1 MASPTT
7 EESNKAR
14 LKALNF
20 QKQNGN
26 SEASLF
32 AAKIGGDTS
41 ENKPF
46 DPKTLRTNDPNASY
60 MSYPIARSP
69 SEETGDT
76 LLIRCIEYIPPANS
90 DPSAS
95 IEIENFIGVENK
107 DNIDA
112 NGYAKPGAKVG
123 VLTGKNIPTFPE
135 GHAKAGQR
143 KPITIETNFKSANQ
157 RMLENSKI
165 LYYIELPIPQEVN
178 DSNQVVWGE
187 DTLNALELAGLSVA
201 QKFMQGNIAEGAVQ
215 SAQAATQALQR
226 GVDFTGAGIGPEVNA
241 AIRASISGAAINAL
255 GSNISQKSIL
265 SRSTGQILNS
275 NLELLFQGMTL
286 RSFPFSVT
294 FTPRNSDEMLVVKS
308 IIRSLKKSMAPKA
321 GGKGTGF
328 NGSSATGI
336 FLKSPDL
343 FSLQYRHGGGD
354 HPFLHAFKIC
364 ALTGMSVNYTNAG
377 TYASYAD
384 GTPVAIRVNLTFK
397 EINPIYHEDY
407 EENEGNLA
415 GIGVGY

>member
-41 ENKPF
+41 ENKSF

-95 IEIENFIGVENK
+95 IELQNFIGVEKK

-135 GHAKAGQR
+135 GHPKEGQR
-143 KPITIETNFKSANQ
+143 KPITITTNFKSANQ

-178 DSNQVVWGE
+178 DANQVVWGE

-226 GVDFTGAGIGPEVNA
+226 GIDFTGSGIGPEVNA

-407 EENEGNLA
+407 EENEA

>member
-1 MASPTT
+1 MAAPTT
-7 EESNKAR
+7 KESNEARNKAR
-14 LKALNF
+14 KL
-20 QKQNGN
+20 QEQNGN

-32 AAKIGGDTS
+32 AAKVGGDTGG
-41 ENKPF
+41 NKSF
-46 DPKTLRTNDPNASY
+46 DPKTLKTNDPNASY

-90 DPSAS
+90 DPTAS

-123 VLTGKNIPTFPE
+123 VLTGKNIPKFPK
-135 GHAKAGQR
+135 GHPKEGQR
-143 KPITIETNFKSANQ
+143 KPITITTNFKSANQ

-178 DSNQVVWGE
+178 DANQVVWGE

-201 QKFMQGNIAEGAVQ
+201 QKFMQGNIGEGAIQ

-226 GVDFTGAGIGPEVNA
+226 GIDFTGAGIGPEVNA

-294 FTPRNSDEMLVVKS
+294 FTPRNSDEMKVVRS
-308 IIRSLKKSMAPKA
+308 IIRNLKRSMAPKA

-343 FSLQYRHGGGD
+343 FSLQYRHGSGD

>member
-1 MASPTT
+1 MATT
-7 EESNKAR
+7 LSDESNIARDKAR
-14 LKALNF
+14 KLQEK
-20 QKQNGN
+20 NGN
-26 SEASLF
+26 SEKTLYS
-32 AAKIGGDTS
+32 AKIGSQKS
-41 ENKPF
+41 EEDEF
-46 DPKTLRTNDPNASY
+46 EATTLKTNGADAFYL
-60 MSYPIARSP
+60 SYPIARSP

-95 IEIENFIGVENK
+95 IELTNFIGVEDK

-123 VLTGKNIPTFPE
+123 VLTGKNIPRFPE
-135 GHAKAGQR
+135 GHPKEGQR
-143 KPITIETNFKSANQ
+143 KPITINTDFKSANQ

-201 QKFMQGNIAEGAVQ
+201 QKFMQGNIGEGAIQ

-226 GVDFTGAGIGPEVNA
+226 GIDFTGAGIGPQVNA

-294 FTPRNSDEMLVVKS
+294 FTPRNSDEMKVVKS
-308 IIRSLKKSMAPKA
+308 IIRNLKQSMAPKA

-354 HPFLHAFKIC
+354 HPFLHAFKVC

-384 GTPVAIRVNLTFK
+384 GTPVSIRVNLTFK
-397 EINPIYHEDY
+397 EINPIYNEDY
-407 EENEGNLA
+407 DEISEA

>member
-41 ENKPF
+41 ENKAF
-46 DPKTLRTNDPNASY
+46 DPKTLRTNDANASY

-90 DPSAS
+90 DPTAS
-95 IEIENFIGVENK
+95 IEIENFIGVEK
-107 DNIDA
+107 EKNIDA

-135 GHAKAGQR
+135 GHPKEGQR

-178 DSNQVVWGE
+178 DANQVVWGE

-226 GVDFTGAGIGPEVNA
+226 GVDFTGAGLGPEVNA

-321 GGKGTGF
+321 GAF

-407 EENEGNLA
+407 EENEA

>member
-46 DPKTLRTNDPNASY
+46 DPKTLRTNDANASY

-90 DPSAS
+90 DPTAS
-95 IEIENFIGVENK
+95 IEINNFIGVEDKN
-107 DNIDA
+107 NIDE

-135 GHAKAGQR
+135 GHPKEGQR

-178 DSNQVVWGE
+178 DANQVVWGE

-226 GVDFTGAGIGPEVNA
+226 GVDFTGAGLGPEVNA

-321 GGKGTGF
+321 GAF

-407 EENEGNLA
+407 DENEGNLA

>member
-1 MASPTT
+1 MATT
-7 EESNKAR
+7 LSDESNIARDKAR
-14 LKALNF
+14 KLQEK
-20 QKQNGN
+20 NGN
-26 SEASLF
+26 SE
-32 AAKIGGDTS
+32 
-41 ENKPF
+41 
-46 DPKTLRTNDPNASY
+46 KTLFTAKVGSQKSEEDEFEATTLKTNDPNAFY
-60 MSYPIARSP
+60 LSYPIARSP

-95 IEIENFIGVENK
+95 IDIKNFIGVEDK

-123 VLTGKNIPTFPE
+123 VLTGDNIPKYTE
-135 GHAKAGQR
+135 GDKKGQPL
-143 KPITIETNFKSANQ
+143 PITIETNFKSANQ

-226 GVDFTGAGIGPEVNA
+226 GIDFTGAGIGPEVNA

-294 FTPRNSDEMLVVKS
+294 FTPRNSDEMKVVRS
-308 IIRSLKKSMAPKA
+308 IIRNLKRSMAPKA

-343 FSLQYRHGGGD
+343 FSLQYRHGSGD

-407 EENEGNLA
+407 EEKEA

>member
-1 MASPTT
+1 MATT
-7 EESNKAR
+7 LSDESNIARDKAR
-14 LKALNF
+14 KLQEK
-20 QKQNGN
+20 NGN
-26 SEASLF
+26 SEKTLYS
-32 AAKIGGDTS
+32 AKIGSQKS
-41 ENKPF
+41 EEDEF
-46 DPKTLRTNDPNASY
+46 EATTLKTNGADAFYL
-60 MSYPIARSP
+60 SYPIARSP

-95 IEIENFIGVENK
+95 IELTNFIGVEDK

-123 VLTGKNIPTFPE
+123 VLTGKNIPRFPE
-135 GHAKAGQR
+135 GHPKEGQR
-143 KPITIETNFKSANQ
+143 KPITINTDFKSANQ

-201 QKFMQGNIAEGAVQ
+201 QKFMQGNIGEGAIQ

-226 GVDFTGAGIGPEVNA
+226 GIDFTGAGIGPQVNA

-255 GSNISQKSIL
+255 GSNVSQKSIL

-321 GGKGTGF
+321 GGKGKGF

-384 GTPVAIRVNLTFK
+384 GTPVSIRVNLTFK
-397 EINPIYHEDY
+397 EINPIYNEDY
-407 EENEGNLA
+407 DEISEA

>member
-1 MASPTT
+1 MTT
-7 EESNKAR
+7 ANETNGARVKAEN
-14 LKALNF
+14 L

-26 SEASLF
+26 SDVTLHAG
-32 AAKIGGDTS
+32 KIGSDTT
-41 ENKPF
+41 EKKKF
-46 DPKTLRTNDPNASY
+46 DPKTHKTNDANAFY

-95 IEIENFIGVENK
+95 IEIKNFIGVENEANL
-107 DNIDA
+107 DV
-112 NGYAKPGAKVG
+112 NGYIKPGAKVD
-123 VLTGKNIPTFPE
+123 VLTGDNIPTFPE
-135 GHAKAGQR
+135 GNAKEGQR
-143 KPITIETNFKSANQ
+143 KPITIETDFKSANQ

-178 DSNQVVWGE
+178 DANQVVWGE

-201 QKFMQGNIAEGAVQ
+201 QKFMQGNIGEGAVQ

-226 GVDFTGAGIGPEVNA
+226 GIDFTGSGLGPDVNA

-255 GSNISQKSIL
+255 GSNVSQKSIL

-308 IIRSLKKSMAPKA
+308 IIRNLKKSMAPKA
-321 GGKGTGF
+321 GGPDGF

-397 EINPIYHEDY
+397 EINPIYAEDY

-415 GIGVGY
+415 GMGVGY

>member
-1 MASPTT
+1 MATT
-7 EESNKAR
+7 LSDESNIARDKAR
-14 LKALNF
+14 KLQ
-20 QKQNGN
+20 QKNGN
-26 SEASLF
+26 SEKTLF
-32 AAKIGGDTS
+32 SAKIGSQKS
-41 ENKPF
+41 EEDEF
-46 DPKTLRTNDPNASY
+46 EATTLKTNDANAFY
-60 MSYPIARSP
+60 LSYPIARSP

-95 IEIENFIGVENK
+95 IEIENFIGVEDKN
-107 DNIDA
+107 NIDA

-123 VLTGKNIPTFPE
+123 VLTGDNIPKYTK
-135 GHAKAGQR
+135 GDKKGQPL
-143 KPITIETNFKSANQ
+143 PISIKTDFKSANQ

-343 FSLQYRHGGGD
+343 FSLQYRHGSGD

-397 EINPIYHEDY
+397 EINPIYNEDY
-407 EENEGNLA
+407 DENEA

>member
-1 MASPTT
+1 MAAPTT
-7 EESNKAR
+7 KESNEAR
-14 LKALNF
+14 LKALKI

-26 SEASLF
+26 SEVSLF
-32 AAKIGGDTS
+32 ATKIGGNTS
-41 ENKPF
+41 ENKTF
-46 DPKTLRTNDPNASY
+46 DPKTLKTNDANASY

-95 IEIENFIGVENK
+95 ITMKNFIGVENK

-123 VLTGKNIPTFPE
+123 VLTGSNIPTFPE
-135 GHAKAGQR
+135 GNAKAGQR
-143 KPITIETNFKSANQ
+143 KPITIETDFKSANQ

-178 DSNQVVWGE
+178 DANQVVWGE

-201 QKFMQGNIAEGAVQ
+201 QKFMQGNIGEGAVQ
-215 SAQAATQALQR
+215 TAQAATQALQR
-226 GVDFTGAGIGPEVNA
+226 GIDFTGAGVGPEVNA

-255 GSNISQKSIL
+255 GSNVSQKSIL

-294 FTPRNSDEMLVVKS
+294 FTPRNSDEMKVVRS
-308 IIRSLKKSMAPKA
+308 IIRNLKKSMAPKA
-321 GGKGTGF
+321 EAF
-328 NGSSATGI
+328 NGSSATGV

-407 EENEGNLA
+407 EENEA

>member
-1 MASPTT
+1 MATT
-7 EESNKAR
+7 LSDESNIARDKAR
-14 LKALNF
+14 KLQEK
-20 QKQNGN
+20 NGN
-26 SEASLF
+26 SE
-32 AAKIGGDTS
+32 
-41 ENKPF
+41 
-46 DPKTLRTNDPNASY
+46 KTLFTAKVGSQKSEEDEFEATTLKTNDPNAFY
-60 MSYPIARSP
+60 LSYPIARSP

-95 IEIENFIGVENK
+95 IDIKNFIGVEDK

-123 VLTGKNIPTFPE
+123 VLTGDNIPKYTE
-135 GHAKAGQR
+135 GDKKGQPL
-143 KPITIETNFKSANQ
+143 PITIETNFKSANQ

-226 GVDFTGAGIGPEVNA
+226 GIDFTGAGIGPEVNA

-321 GGKGTGF
+321 QGF

-343 FSLQYRHGGGD
+343 FSLQYRHGRGD

-407 EENEGNLA
+407 EEKEA

>member
-1 MASPTT
+1 MATT
-7 EESNKAR
+7 LSDESNIARDKAR
-14 LKALNF
+14 KLQEK
-20 QKQNGN
+20 NGN
-26 SEASLF
+26 SEKTLYS
-32 AAKIGGDTS
+32 AKIGSQKS
-41 ENKPF
+41 EEDEF
-46 DPKTLRTNDPNASY
+46 EATTLKTNGADAFYL
-60 MSYPIARSP
+60 SYPIARSP

-95 IEIENFIGVENK
+95 IELTNFIGVEDK

-123 VLTGKNIPTFPE
+123 VLTGKNIPRFPE
-135 GHAKAGQR
+135 GHPKEGQR
-143 KPITIETNFKSANQ
+143 KPITINTDFKSANQ

-201 QKFMQGNIAEGAVQ
+201 QKFMQGNIGEGAIQ

-226 GVDFTGAGIGPEVNA
+226 GIDFTGAGIGPQVNA

-255 GSNISQKSIL
+255 GSNVSQKSIL

-407 EENEGNLA
+407 EENEA

>member
-1 MASPTT
+1 MAAPTT
-7 EESNKAR
+7 KESNEARNKAR
-14 LKALNF
+14 KL
-20 QKQNGN
+20 QEQNGN

-32 AAKIGGDTS
+32 AAKVGGDTGG
-41 ENKPF
+41 NKSF
-46 DPKTLRTNDPNASY
+46 DPKTLKTNDPNASY

-90 DPSAS
+90 DPTAS

-143 KPITIETNFKSANQ
+143 KPITIKTNFKSANQ

-226 GVDFTGAGIGPEVNA
+226 GIDFTGAGIGPEVNA

-321 GGKGTGF
+321 GGKGKGF

>member
-41 ENKPF
+41 ENKSF

-90 DPSAS
+90 DPTAS
-95 IEIENFIGVENK
+95 IEINNFIGVEDKN
-107 DNIDA
+107 NIDE

-123 VLTGKNIPTFPE
+123 VLTGDNIPKYTE
-135 GHAKAGQR
+135 GDKKGQPL
-143 KPITIETNFKSANQ
+143 PITIDTNFKSANQ

-226 GVDFTGAGIGPEVNA
+226 GIDFTGSGIGPEVNA

-321 GGKGTGF
+321 GAF

-407 EENEGNLA
+407 EENEA

>member
-1 MASPTT
+1 MATT
-7 EESNKAR
+7 LSDESNIARDKAR
-14 LKALNF
+14 KLQEK
-20 QKQNGN
+20 NGN
-26 SEASLF
+26 SEKTLYS
-32 AAKIGGDTS
+32 AKIGSQKS
-41 ENKPF
+41 EEDEF
-46 DPKTLRTNDPNASY
+46 EATTLKTNGADAFYL
-60 MSYPIARSP
+60 SYPIARSP

-95 IEIENFIGVENK
+95 IELTNFIGVEDK

-123 VLTGKNIPTFPE
+123 VLTGKNIPRFPE
-135 GHAKAGQR
+135 GHPKEGQR
-143 KPITIETNFKSANQ
+143 KPITINTDFKSANQ

-201 QKFMQGNIAEGAVQ
+201 QKFMQGNIGEGAIQ

-226 GVDFTGAGIGPEVNA
+226 GIDFTGAGIGPQVNA

-255 GSNISQKSIL
+255 GSNVSQKSIL

-321 GGKGTGF
+321 GGKGKGF

-407 EENEGNLA
+407 EENEA

>member
-1 MASPTT
+1 MATT
-7 EESNKAR
+7 LSDESNIARDKAR
-14 LKALNF
+14 KLQEK
-20 QKQNGN
+20 NGN
-26 SEASLF
+26 SEKTLYS
-32 AAKIGGDTS
+32 AKIGSQKS
-41 ENKPF
+41 EEDEF
-46 DPKTLRTNDPNASY
+46 EATTLKTNGADAFYL
-60 MSYPIARSP
+60 SYPIARSP

-95 IEIENFIGVENK
+95 IELTNFIGVEDK

-123 VLTGKNIPTFPE
+123 VLTGKNIPRFPE
-135 GHAKAGQR
+135 GHPKEGQR
-143 KPITIETNFKSANQ
+143 KPITINTDFKSANQ

-201 QKFMQGNIAEGAVQ
+201 QKFMQGNIGEGAIQ

-226 GVDFTGAGIGPEVNA
+226 GIDFTGAGIGPQVNA

-321 GGKGTGF
+321 GGKGKGF

-354 HPFLHAFKIC
+354 HPFLHAFKVC

-384 GTPVAIRVNLTFK
+384 GTPVSIRVNLTFK
-397 EINPIYHEDY
+397 EINPIYNEDY
-407 EENEGNLA
+407 DEISEA

>member
-1 MASPTT
+1 MATT
-7 EESNKAR
+7 LSDESNIARDKAR
-14 LKALNF
+14 KLQEK
-20 QKQNGN
+20 NGN
-26 SEASLF
+26 SEKTLYS
-32 AAKIGGDTS
+32 AKIGSQKS
-41 ENKPF
+41 EEDEF
-46 DPKTLRTNDPNASY
+46 EATTLKTNGADAFYL
-60 MSYPIARSP
+60 SYPIARSP

-95 IEIENFIGVENK
+95 IELTNFIGVEDK

-123 VLTGKNIPTFPE
+123 VLTGKNIPRFPE
-135 GHAKAGQR
+135 GHPKEGQR
-143 KPITIETNFKSANQ
+143 KPITINTDFKSANQ

-201 QKFMQGNIAEGAVQ
+201 QKFMQGNIGEGAIQ

-226 GVDFTGAGIGPEVNA
+226 GIDFTGAGIGPQVNA

-255 GSNISQKSIL
+255 GSNVSQKSIL

-294 FTPRNSDEMLVVKS
+294 FTPRNSDEMKVVKS
-308 IIRSLKKSMAPKA
+308 IIRNLKQSMAPKA

-354 HPFLHAFKIC
+354 HPFLHAFKVC

-384 GTPVAIRVNLTFK
+384 GTPVSIRVNLTFK
-397 EINPIYHEDY
+397 EINPIYNEDY
-407 EENEGNLA
+407 DEISEA